1 MYDFSHNKDFIINI
15 SKFSQTEMVEW
26 RKFQDLEW
34 YARITNLEI
43 VYIWEFRYFLTIFE
57 NTFKIMMLGANNLGE
72 NVNEMSFKRKND
84 FGRTI
89 RTTAFILLLERSI
102 IKIRLLKKRKENQNK
117 PRQVFFTELG
127 FFLRLNRE
135 VLIFA
140 SVNLYRMWRKS
151 KYIWRK
157 TEIIIFS
164 T

>member
-1 MYDFSHNKDFIINI
+1 
-15 SKFSQTEMVEW
+15 
-26 RKFQDLEW
+26 
-34 YARITNLEI
+34 
-43 VYIWEFRYFLTIFE
+43 
-57 NTFKIMMLGANNLGE
+57 MMLGANNLGE

-140 SVNLYRMWRKS
+140 SVNLYRM
-151 KYIWRK
+151 
-157 TEIIIFS
+157 
-164 T
+164 